1 MCKWVKIMN
10 ERLQL
15 QAHLLDEVD
24 VMAHGSI
31 CRDVRVQN
39 LPVFFKSILLWDLEV
54 KENFPSSYFLFCFFT
69 LKYQL
74 NKRIRFISK

>member
-54 KENFPSSYFLFCFFT
+54 KENFPSSCFFF
-69 LKYQL
+69 LLLFHFK
-74 NKRIRFISK
+74 ISVK

>member
-31 CRDVRVQN
+31 CRDVRVKN
-39 LPVFFKSILLWDLEV
+39 LPVFFKSILLWDLE
-54 KENFPSSYFLFCFFT
+54 L
-69 LKYQL
+69 
-74 NKRIRFISK
+74 